1 MGAAHLRG
9 KLETLKKEYVDMQ
22 AKLQELEVASE
33 QADVSKED
41 VEKRVAKAHSDL
53 VESRK
58 KAKDI
63 NEELTKVG
71 QLLSSNKPKKPS
83 SRPTSGKA
91 DSNQLPRIDQ
101 RQPNTAREHR
111 LGSGGSAGKAA
122 ENV

>member
-33 QADVSKED
+33 QADKSRED
-41 VEKRVAKAHSDL
+41 VEKRVEKAHSDL

-71 QLLSSNKPKKPS
+71 QLLNATRSKKPA
-83 SRPTSGKA
+83 SRPTSGTKG
-91 DSNQLPRIDQ
+91 DGTHLPRIDQ
-101 RQPNTAREHR
+101 QRAPNTAREYR
-111 LGSGGSAGKAA
+111 P
-122 ENV
+122 E